1 VAIWGDFG
9 TIKIKEEWVKHHYE
23 LDEQRGDNPCE
34 RWVLSPV
41 TIYASRVAVAVAL
54 DKNEAIIKVE
64 KSWIDF

>member
-1 VAIWGDFG
+1 MG
-9 TIKIKEEWVKHHYE
+9 KHHYE

-64 KSWIDF
+64 NPGLIFKK